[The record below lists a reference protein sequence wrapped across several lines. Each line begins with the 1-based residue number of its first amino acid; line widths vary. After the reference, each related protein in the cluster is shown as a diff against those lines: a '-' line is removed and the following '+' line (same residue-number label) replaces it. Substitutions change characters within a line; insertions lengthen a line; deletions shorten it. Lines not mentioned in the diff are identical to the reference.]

1 MALTQRRPKA
11 MNSSMKSIV
20 THGLPSALFGA
31 IGIAMSWLPELV
43 LAQFDAGKAER
54 SIVRIINTGE
64 GSTGTGFVISDD
76 GHIVTNHH
84 VVGGAPWVVVAV
96 VLAEHI
102 RSFQAEVIFADIGLD
117 MAILRAKELRAPALT
132 LAAGLPSKGSNV
144 FAMGFPGQSDVN
156 EASRELIKFCVATPN
171 GTASLD
177 SPLRQALSVSVQ
189 KGAYQNDAFYSW
201 FSAFGETETT
211 DDPRSWKKLKIIQ
224 HSAPINK
231 GNSGGPLLNERGEV
245 IGINTAVLADRTN
258 ALPLAG
264 SIVELIDV
272 IEEKAIKARI
282 ATSQPSNIKI
292 VSLAVALVAMV
303 AVSVLLLRR
312 LRSLS
317 AAETVA
323 PAVDGDNRNAVSIV
337 SKATRPRRPKPL
349 PASSN
354 RGEPVSYE
362 LSGGGFRLD
371 LGASRLSRDGD
382 RVRIGRNRRESDE
395 ILNHE
400 SISKCHAAIFRR
412 GDSLYLE
419 DCGSSNGTKVN
430 GETLGKEVKAIKLKD
445 NDQISLGGVTLRF
458 SIHERKS
465 GR

>member
-1 MALTQRRPKA
+1 
-11 MNSSMKSIV
+11 MNFGMKSIG
-20 THGLPSALFGA
+20 TCRFPSALFGSLS
-31 IGIAMSWLPELV
+31 IAMSWLPVLV
-43 LAQFDAGKAER
+43 IAQFDAGKAER
-54 SIVRIINTGE
+54 SIVRIINTE
-64 GSTGTGFVISDD
+64 VGSTGTGFVISSD
-76 GHIVTNHH
+76 GHIATNHH
-84 VVGGAPWVVVAV
+84 VVGDAPWVVVAV
-96 VLAEHI
+96 VLEENI
-102 RSFQAEVIFADIGLD
+102 RSFQAEVIFADMGLD
-117 MAILRAKELRAPALT
+117 MAIVRARELRAPALP
-132 LAAGLPSKGSNV
+132 LAAELPSKGSNV

-156 EASRELIKFCVATPN
+156 EAARELMKFCVANPS

-189 KGAYQNDAFYSW
+189 RGAYQNEVFYSW
-201 FSAFGETETT
+201 FSAFGETEAT

-245 IGINTAVLADRTN
+245 IGINTAVLADRMN

-282 ATSQPSNIKI
+282 ATSQPFDIKI
-292 VSLAVALVAMV
+292 IALAVALVALT
-303 AVSVLLLRR
+303 AVSVLLFRR

-317 AAETVA
+317 VPETVA
-323 PAVDGDNRNAVSIV
+323 PAVEGENLSAVSMV
-337 SKATRPRRPKPL
+337 SKATTPRRPKPS
-349 PASSN
+349 PAPSTP
-354 RGEPVSYE
+354 GDPVSYE

-371 LGASRLSRDGD
+371 LDASRLSREGD
-382 RVRIGRNRRESDE
+382 RVRIGRNRRESDA

-412 GDSLYLE
+412 GKSLYLE
-419 DCGSSNGTKVN
+419 DCASSNGTKVN
-430 GETLGKEVKAIKLKD
+430 GEALGKEVKAIKLKD
-445 NDQISLGGVTLRF
+445 NDQVTLGDVTLRF
-458 SIHERKS
+458 SVRERKS